1 MVKPIPEGYHAI
13 NAALI
18 VRDPA
23 KAIEFYKKVFGAKER
38 MRMADA
44 AGNIV
49 HAEVDI
55 GDTVIFLG
63 PESAQWGNKSPQT
76 IGGTPVVLH
85 LYVKDVDDVVRR
97 AEAAGA
103 KVLMPVADQF
113 YGDRAGRIADPFG
126 HVWAVATHKE
136 DLSPQEMDR
145 RMQKWMKEQGK
156 AT

>member
-13 NAALI
+13 NPSLI

-38 MRMADA
+38 MRMDDP
-44 AGNIV
+44 AGKIV
-49 HAEVDI
+49 HAEIDI
-55 GDTVIFLG
+55 GDSAIFLG
-63 PESAQWGNKSPQT
+63 PESAKWGNRSPET

-85 LYVKDVDDVVRR
+85 LYVNDVDDVVRR

-103 KVLMPVADQF
+103 KVLMPPADQF

-126 HVWAVATHKE
+126 HIWAVATHKE
-136 DLSPQEMDR
+136 DVSPAEMDR
-145 RMQKWMKEQGK
+145 RMTEWMKSN
-156 AT
+156 AS

>member
-1 MVKPIPEGYHAI
+1 MVKPIPDGYHAI
-13 NAALI
+13 NASLI

-49 HAEVDI
+49 HAEIDI
-55 GDTVIFLG
+55 GDTVVFLG

-76 IGGTPVVLH
+76 IGGSPVVLH

-97 AEAAGA
+97 AEASGP
-103 KVLMPVADQF
+103 KVLTPPADQF
-113 YGDRAGRIADPFG
+113 YGNRAGRMAVPFG
-126 HVWAVATHKE
+126 PIWGVAT
-136 DLSPQEMDR
+136 
-145 RMQKWMKEQGK
+145 QKKQ
-156 AT
+156 